1 MDGIELFEKRVF
13 MRQRESR
20 NSDRDR
26 SNDSRGDRYDYLHDY
41 SSPLIF
47 SYREQRSGSPP
58 LWKTDSPRLDGGRGR
73 RDREVFATPP
83 QRHRQGGGWN
93 RYEDQY
99 GTPQV
104 SYSKPFDSV
113 ITFFVRN
120 IGEDGKIGETITIV
134 VILHLKTNEIE
145 MVVNGPNTDKNASRL
160 PIFCN

>member
-1 MDGIELFEKRVF
+1 MGYALKVMDGIELFEKRVF

-26 SNDSRGDRYDYLHDY
+26 SNDSRGDRYGYLY
-41 SSPLIF
+41 VQFFSSNFF
-47 SYREQRSGSPP
+47 SYREQRSSSPP

-93 RYEDQY
+93 RYDDQY

-104 SYSKPFDSV
+104 SYSEL
-113 ITFFVRN
+113 FVFL
-120 IGEDGKIGETITIV
+120 ILLSGLSGKTARSGKQ
-134 VILHLKTNEIE
+134 LR
-145 MVVNGPNTDKNASRL
+145 S
-160 PIFCN
+160 

>member
-41 SSPLIF
+41 SSPFIF

-73 RDREVFATPP
+73 RDREVFVTPP

-113 ITFFVRN
+113 LTFFCQEYRGRRQDRGNNYDRSYSAPQNKRN
-120 IGEDGKIGETITIV
+120 RNGGKW
-134 VILHLKTNEIE
+134 
-145 MVVNGPNTDKNASRL
+145 PQYR
-160 PIFCN
+160 